1 MVKFKQIVKPPKE
14 SHGKMFRF
22 ASSHPVEIP
31 FLTSNLGKSVRI
43 LWPKRSR
50 TEPSDHPSMSTPS
63 VTFGEVR
70 VINTFLHVEES
81 NEVPMPKVKSSLSE
95 PLPEPLPILSSLPDP
110 PVHFPSKDE
119 NLMELLSAELPMMPW
134 NTYDSFEP
142 EKGEGDEGDEGDGNG
157 EPFVAKVS
165 TLEYFEK
172 VSNFGQTV
180 ETPFVCKVSTF
191 DFFEDGFHVPGTEYA
206 AKVTPMASVV
216 EPESPCHLRNVC
228 NVCKVPTYCSFDG
241 SFDSHG
247 SCVAPSE
254 PQKLSIFDSFTAMP
268 PMPPMPPMHLPLQ
281 LPAGHCLLPPNMS
294 AVKVDFSSSVS
305 SDSTSS
311 TPSAKSCASV
321 PLHVENG
328 ESIHWNVDGRK
339 LESQDKQILSP
350 EFELQL
356 PGVPETT
363 PFRLMIL
370 AKETR
375 GKGCRGFLKASSG
388 KFKGPI
394 QRVVPLWVTS

>member
-1 MVKFKQIVKPPKE
+1 
-14 SHGKMFRF
+14 
-22 ASSHPVEIP
+22 
-31 FLTSNLGKSVRI
+31 
-43 LWPKRSR
+43 
-50 TEPSDHPSMSTPS
+50 
-63 VTFGEVR
+63 
-70 VINTFLHVEES
+70 
-81 NEVPMPKVKSSLSE
+81 
-95 PLPEPLPILSSLPDP
+95 
-110 PVHFPSKDE
+110 
-119 NLMELLSAELPMMPW
+119 MELLSAELPMMPW

-142 EKGEGDEGDEGDGNG
+142 EKGEGDEGDEGDEVDEGDEGDGNG

-228 NVCKVPTYCSFDG
+228 NVCNVPTYCSFDGSFDG

-281 LPAGHCLLPPNMS
+281 LPAGHCLLPTNMS
-294 AVKVDFSSSVS
+294 AVKVDFSSNVS

-375 GKGCRGFLKASSG
+375 GKGCRGFLKAKGRGRLFIKCGCSSVPESAAAVA
-388 KFKGPI
+388 F
-394 QRVVPLWVTS
+394 RVTVGAGTDAEKSKVLRPHQFADHSCCPLQEDKEDWGLLPAVSCESKHFEVLIEVLHADNSSDA

>member
-1 MVKFKQIVKPPKE
+1 
-14 SHGKMFRF
+14 
-22 ASSHPVEIP
+22 
-31 FLTSNLGKSVRI
+31 
-43 LWPKRSR
+43 
-50 TEPSDHPSMSTPS
+50 
-63 VTFGEVR
+63 
-70 VINTFLHVEES
+70 
-81 NEVPMPKVKSSLSE
+81 
-95 PLPEPLPILSSLPDP
+95 
-110 PVHFPSKDE
+110 
-119 NLMELLSAELPMMPW
+119 MELLSAELPMMPW

-228 NVCKVPTYCSFDG
+228 NVCNVPTYCSFDGSFDG

-254 PQKLSIFDSFTAMP
+254 PQKLSTFDSFTAMP
-268 PMPPMPPMHLPLQ
+268 PMPMPPMHLPLQ
-281 LPAGHCLLPPNMS
+281 PAG
-294 AVKVDFSSSVS
+294 SSG
-305 SDSTSS
+305 STSS

-375 GKGCRGFLKASSG
+375 GKGCRGFLKASFG
-388 KFKGPI
+388 KG
-394 QRVVPLWVTS
+394 